1 VGEEMRWSQGARFL
15 SLCSMS
21 RLARTESMRRID
33 GSRQIKRGEKQVKG
47 YCDECDVVHGPGH
60 TGTVQTYDPAP
71 YVKRIDKEQ
80 P

>member
-1 VGEEMRWSQGARFL
+1 
-15 SLCSMS
+15 
-21 RLARTESMRRID
+21 MRRID